1 MTQIKKTIAG
11 LAFAAGCIVLFA
23 GCEREDDV
31 KITVPVRS
39 NRPIGVNVTATGATR
54 SVEMTTAGLETSEGF
69 VLDVYANDTWY
80 DLFDTHDANFG
91 LPDMSNEHPKG
102 IYIKSEGKVNVKYSS
117 GHISDASGYGHDG
130 DETDFWYLVD
140 GSGNVEPYNWITGGH
155 DGDKDFYL
163 RFWARYPKDAD
174 VDAAAEGVRK
184 ITVEPDPDGTT
195 ETFTY
200 ALPTHVEGLDA
211 TNQKDIL
218 FAYNAVHKEHTDPV
232 GDPSW
237 IFPVIDPSD
246 PDPTDNV
253 NLTFNHALSMINFCV
268 SPDDATFDVSLRI
281 NSIEITNVPKGGA
294 CTFNGNGTIA
304 GKNMFVWNTSS
315 YALGSYSQTYN
326 ASFESPSSATG
337 WKISEYGSATPKKHV
352 YTCSNAFMLIP
363 HKPRFESAGSSD
375 NAQIT
380 IEFFDMD
387 AGATITKTIDLNKDG
402 DVWSPGY
409 YYTYKIKATK
419 VGSNIYPAV
428 YLTAWDDITSTHNI
442 Y

>member
-11 LAFAAGCIVLFA
+11 LAFAAGCIILFA

-253 NLTFNHALSMINFCV
+253 NLTFNHPLSMINFCV
-268 SPDDATFDVSLRI
+268 SPDDKSFDVKLMVKRI
-281 NSIEITNVPKGGA
+281 TIVNVPSSGT
-294 CTFNGNGTIA
+294 CVFNGEGGIAAGTMFDWEPSS
-304 GKNMFVWNTSS
+304 GKGT
-315 YALGSYSQTYN
+315 YSQDYN
-326 ASFESPSSATG
+326 AMFDVAPAGWTG
-337 WKISEYGSATPKKHV
+337 TEYDVANHYHV

-363 HKPRFESAGSSD
+363 HKTSDYSAKLK
-375 NAQIT
+375 IT
-380 IEFFDMD
+380 FVDTD
-387 AGATITKTIDLNKDG
+387 LGTDIDREVSLNDTWK
-402 DVWSPGY
+402 PGY
-409 YYTYKIKATK
+409 YYTYKIEATK
-419 VGSNIYPAV
+419 IGRTVSSSV
-428 YLTAWDDITSTHNI
+428 YLVDWNDRYSTMPI
-442 Y
+442 L